1 MSGNI
6 SARPASQMGGLQT
19 SPTIALGERLAM
31 IGGRALVAMLFIVAG
46 IAKIMHAGPYLEH
59 MTRFDVPTVLLP
71 AVIAL
76 ELGAGLALL
85 FGWRVRDAAG
95 LLAVF
100 CVMTA
105 TIFHHQLWIS
115 AELTS
120 FFKDLAIAGGL
131 FAMAANAS
139 ALDRVRN
146 SA

>member
-6 SARPASQMGGLQT
+6 SARPASQMGGLQA
-19 SPTIALGERLAM
+19 SPAIELGEKLAR
-31 IGGRALVAMLFIVAG
+31 IGGRALAAMLFIAAG
-46 IAKIMHAGPYLEH
+46 IAKITHAEPYLAH
-59 MTRFDVPTVLLP
+59 MTRFDVPTFLLP

-95 LLAVF
+95 LLAIF

-105 TIFHHQLWIS
+105 TIFHHQLWIG

-139 ALDRVRN
+139 SLDRARN
-146 SA
+146 PA